1 VGERWRDRVTE
12 HLRRRVAPQARHN
25 PATWAG
31 QAGQDF
37 ERDHAAPGVDFAT
50 VHVWPDNWNKCAA
63 RPVCISQNHHCWGMA
78 RQGCSACSWLRLL
91 HVPCSEI
98 TSAHP
103 PCSLTKRVVLR
114 RSSRML
120 EQSFSISGDALS
132 GRAANT
138 MRLLSGSGGAA
149 RCERAAR
156 ARSASE
162 YHVDWL
168 EAHMAAAEARLGK
181 PLLLEEFGKRLAP
194 GEASAESITR
204 LRDPVYETSFA
215 AVAKSIAMCA
225 RAPHIALDRVRA
237 KVGKRPP
244 PSPPAA
250 GLAASGAHP
259 PCRRSVLRAT
269 SA

>member
-1 VGERWRDRVTE
+1 
-12 HLRRRVAPQARHN
+12 VARHQGPEAARLLPQARHN

-63 RPVCISQNHHCWGMA
+63 RPVCVLREHCCWQTA
-78 RQGCSACSWLRLL
+78 RQGCSAL
-91 HVPCSEI
+91 HAVCLVCCMSPAVNQYARAS
-98 TSAHP
+98 SVQLVH
-103 PCSLTKRVVLR
+103 RMVLR
-114 RSSRML
+114 RSRRML
-120 EQSFSISGDALS
+120 EQCPLIPAGQRITL
-132 GRAANT
+132 GRAAGT
-138 MRLLSGSGGAA
+138 MRPGAEAVA
-149 RCERAAR
+149 RCERAPR

-194 GEASAESITR
+194 GEASDEAITR
-204 LRDPVYETSFA
+204 LRDPVYQTSFA

-225 RAPHIALDRVRA
+225 RAPYG
-237 KVGKRPP
+237 VG
-244 PSPPAA
+244 
-250 GLAASGAHP
+250 
-259 PCRRSVLRAT
+259 
-269 SA
+269 